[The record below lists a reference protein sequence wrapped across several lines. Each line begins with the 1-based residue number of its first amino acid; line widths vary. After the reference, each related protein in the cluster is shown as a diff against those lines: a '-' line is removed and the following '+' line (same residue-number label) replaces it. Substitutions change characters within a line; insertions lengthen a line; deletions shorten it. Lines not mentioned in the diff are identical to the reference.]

1 MSCSSSPPIFDNTK
15 ETGKI
20 LQEVIPLLRDLESLF
35 AGLSTDIPGI
45 TEEDK
50 IDIRVMPKA
59 IHILISQLA
68 VMIDVLA
75 SQTLNAKDYENWGP
89 LSAMMATIASD
100 AYQVI

>member
-1 MSCSSSPPIFDNTK
+1 MIALRK
-15 ETGKI
+15 QKKI
-20 LQEVIPLLRDLESLF
+20 LQQVIPLLRDIESLF

-50 IDIRVMPKA
+50 IDIGIMSKT

-75 SQTLNAKDYENWGP
+75 SQTLNAKDYENWGQ
-89 LSAMMATIASD
+89 LSAIIATITSD